1 MDLCCGNHGSPL
13 SLTLRDYAALWLRAE
28 LMANAEGSGAE
39 IVIFAPMIAILSSV
53 ANYKA
58 MRMSQALLLSSLDL
72 LRTGKF
78 RPGTKM
84 DNAHQICQEHE
95 GAHLF
100 DWVHALIHRIE
111 GDDAN
116 ADYWYRR
123 AGVTPQKCSLKDEF
137 DMLYSEL

>member
-1 MDLCCGNHGSPL
+1 
-13 SLTLRDYAALWLRAE
+13 
-28 LMANAEGSGAE
+28 
-39 IVIFAPMIAILSSV
+39 
-53 ANYKA
+53 

-116 ADYWYRR
+116 AEYWYRR
-123 AGVTPQKCSLKDEF
+123 AGRTRQSGSIQEEWQIIRTEVEKA
-137 DMLYSEL
+137 